1 MIIKHNNINL
11 YNIFGDSPKIDISY
25 HLSINLYD
33 ECLVFCHDFNHHTL
47 ILIIK

>member
-33 ECLVFCHDFNHHTL
+33 MNVWYFVM
-47 ILIIK
+47 ILIIIH